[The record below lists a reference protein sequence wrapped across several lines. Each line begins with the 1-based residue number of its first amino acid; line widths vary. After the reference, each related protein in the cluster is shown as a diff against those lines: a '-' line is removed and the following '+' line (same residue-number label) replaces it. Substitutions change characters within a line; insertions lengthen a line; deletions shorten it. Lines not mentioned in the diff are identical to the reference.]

1 MTNRTYLIPL
11 CSLLLTGHAIAQS
24 NPHAG
29 HGSNG
34 GSSGN
39 QDAPCI
45 KAKISNFLPGHLQSV
60 SPGSEFSFMVSGN
73 NGPGHIHVTIRD
85 QPIQLTVENK
95 DTFYLAKGRLPN
107 EIKNETVRIS
117 VSAKAKVSKCDADT
131 GWLLKVSE

>member
-1 MTNRTYLIPL
+1 MKIHTYLTPML
-11 CSLLLTGHAIAQS
+11 GLLIASNAIAQS

-34 GSSGN
+34 GSGN

-45 KAKISNFLPGHLQSV
+45 KAKVSNFKPGHLETV
-60 SPGSEFSFMVSGN
+60 APGSEFSFMVSGN
-73 NGPGHIHVTIRD
+73 NGPGHIHVTIRE
-85 QPIQLTVENK
+85 QAIPLTIENK
-95 DTFYLAKGRLPN
+95 DTFYWVKGSLPA
-107 EIKNETVRIS
+107 EIKNTTVRIS